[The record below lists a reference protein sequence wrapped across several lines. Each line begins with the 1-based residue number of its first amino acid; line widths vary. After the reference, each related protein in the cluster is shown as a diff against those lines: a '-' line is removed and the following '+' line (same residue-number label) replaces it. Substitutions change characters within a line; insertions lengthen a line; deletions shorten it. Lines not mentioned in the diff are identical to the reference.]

1 MLNITSPPPSPPTPS
16 RARTRTCSTHT
27 QSHFLFVSHY
37 PCKLN
42 VVKYHIATPVGSTA
56 AAVAA
61 APHPTPIM
69 AEYTHSLAETLE
81 ESLSRVPPEFF
92 AGSLPADGPH
102 SKPVDLATALQAA
115 DRLARALSLAVPN
128 GQLLRSKAA
137 EGVILG
143 TRVVASLTSW
153 LERMPWD
160 VLTVKTLSRPEISD
174 VREHMTFQAVTILVQ
189 LGKGAKAAV
198 ADFNDCEFNI
208 AAQYLQQVC
217 TFRNECR
224 RL

>member
-1 MLNITSPPPSPPTPS
+1 M
-16 RARTRTCSTHT
+16 
-27 QSHFLFVSHY
+27 
-37 PCKLN
+37 
-42 VVKYHIATPVGSTA
+42 
-56 AAVAA
+56 AA

-69 AEYTHSLAETLE
+69 AEDTHSLAETLE
-81 ESLSRVPPEFF
+81 ESLSRVPPEFV
-92 AGSLPADGPH
+92 AGSLPADRHHTNPQELA
-102 SKPVDLATALQAA
+102 VDLATALRAA
-115 DRLARALSLAVPN
+115 DRLARALSLAVPS

-143 TRVVASLTSW
+143 TRVVALLTSW

-160 VLTVKTLSRPEISD
+160 VLTVKTLSRPQTSH

-198 ADFNDCEFNI
+198 ANTNDCESNI
-208 AAQYLQQVC
+208 AVQYLQQVC
-217 TFRNECR
+217 NFQNECQ